1 MPYDGFFF
9 LGFVNPVMTAHS
21 TIEFLIWLLIAASLI
36 AVLATRLRI
45 PYTVALVIGGLL
57 LGITRHPLLE
67 GLSQGKQ
74 PNWLTPDVILIF
86 FLPPLLFEGSLK
98 IHVRHLRENIVP
110 ILLFA
115 NVGVVVA
122 TVITGYSIHWVIG
135 LPVLV
140 ALLFGSIISAT
151 DPISVLA
158 IFKEIPV
165 VRRLAVIIE
174 AESLFNDGTAVVL
187 FQILLVALA
196 THTLGLARGFLNF
209 FVEVLGGAA
218 IGSILG
224 YTMSKLTAKIDDPQI
239 EITLTTILAYGSYLL
254 ANSLH
259 VSGVIATV
267 VAGLMVGNFGAPVGM
282 SARTRLALWSFWE
295 YATFLINSLVFLLIG
310 MEVHLS
316 DLFRQWHATLLG
328 IAGVLIGRAL
338 SIYALSPVSNLVAR
352 KIPFRW
358 QHLLVW
364 GGLHGSLSLAL
375 ALSLPHSFPY
385 RDQILQLTFGVVAFS
400 IIVQG
405 LTIKPLLHLL
415 GMGKGQENEYDR
427 VRVRQIALSS
437 ARGELDTLLRT
448 HQISQP
454 VYDKFRREIE
464 TRIEQVQSEVA
475 ELYSQDETRA
485 APETQTARMRL
496 IAAERSS
503 IEQSVRDGLISPQ
516 TAARMIEAAD
526 KKMKEA
532 TKETAE
538 DD

>member
-1 MPYDGFFF
+1 
-9 LGFVNPVMTAHS
+9 MTANS
-21 TIEFLIWLLIAASLI
+21 TIEFLIWLLIAASII

-57 LGITRHPLLE
+57 LGITHHPLLE
-67 GLSQGKQ
+67 SLSQGKQ

-98 IHVRHLRENIVP
+98 IHVRHLRQNIVP

-115 NVGVVVA
+115 NIGVLVA
-122 TVITGYSIHWVIG
+122 TMITGYAIHWIVG

-140 ALLFGSIISAT
+140 ALLFGSMISAT

-158 IFKEIPV
+158 IFKEMPV
-165 VRRLAVIIE
+165 ARRLAVIIE

-187 FQILLVALA
+187 FQILLAAIA
-196 THTLGLARGFLNF
+196 THTLGLAQGFVNF

-218 IGSILG
+218 IGFILG
-224 YTMSKLTAKIDDPQI
+224 YAMSKVTERIDDPQI

-259 VSGVIATV
+259 LSGVIATV
-267 VAGLMVGNFGAPVGM
+267 LAGLTVGNFGAPVGM

-316 DLFRQWHATLLG
+316 DLLRQWRPTLLG
-328 IAGVLIGRAL
+328 IVGVLLGRTL
-338 SIYALSPVSNLVAR
+338 SIYGLTPISNLITK

-358 QHLLVW
+358 QHVLVW

-375 ALSLPHSFPY
+375 ALSLPLSFPY

-400 IIVQG
+400 IIAQG
-405 LTIKPLLHLL
+405 LTIKPLLRLL
-415 GMGKGQENEYDR
+415 GMGRGQENEYDR
-427 VRVRQIALSS
+427 VRVHQIALSS
-437 ARGELDTLLRT
+437 ARSELDTLVRT
-448 HQISQP
+448 HQISSP
-454 VYDKFRREIE
+454 VYDKFRRDLEA
-464 TRIEQVQSEVA
+464 RIEQVQTEVA
-475 ELYSQDETRA
+475 QLYSQDETRA
-485 APETQTARMRL
+485 ASETQTARMRL

-503 IEQSVRDGLISPQ
+503 IEQSVHDGLISPQ
-516 TAARMIEAAD
+516 TAARMIDATD
-526 KKMKEA
+526 QQMKEA